1 MNQMETNLENIK
13 SEEINLQLT
22 TTKIEP
28 INRTFDIGKWP
39 VCSVCG
45 QIWIDKKLNEN
56 QSGCCKNKCK
66 GSQVITIQKYIE
78 EVRKEKF
85 DPKKWTFETTDIVAV
100 KDIDLNAEIVS
111 INGAM

>member
-1 MNQMETNLENIK
+1 MLWIIVKQK
-13 SEEINLQLT
+13 
-22 TTKIEP
+22 
-28 INRTFDIGKWP
+28 GKRNH
-39 VCSVCG
+39 
-45 QIWIDKKLNEN
+45 KKLNEN